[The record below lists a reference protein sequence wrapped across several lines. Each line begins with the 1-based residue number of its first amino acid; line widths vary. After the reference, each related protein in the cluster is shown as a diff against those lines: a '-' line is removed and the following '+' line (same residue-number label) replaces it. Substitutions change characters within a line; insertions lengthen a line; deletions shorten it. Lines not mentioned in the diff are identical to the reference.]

1 MHGMGSRDGDKVIDW
16 GKTSEDYSVHRPG
29 PPPSFFARQAA
40 LGIGLEGQR
49 ILDLGTGTGV
59 MARQFARQGAMVQG
73 IDISAEQIAMADQL
87 AKNEGLQVE
96 FSVHPA
102 ESLPWTE
109 PTFDVVTAN
118 QCWLY
123 FDKAKAISEL
133 RRVLRSGGVLVTS
146 HFSWLP
152 RLDEIARR
160 SEQLVL
166 QFNPKWSGA
175 DWSGVVPPCPKWAEQ
190 VFDVTAMFH
199 YDEPIPFTRE
209 SWCGRIRA
217 CRGIGATLSPSEV
230 EAFDAAHQELLRRS
244 VPESFTVLH
253 RLDAHVFAF
262 KASLP
267 LK

>member
-1 MHGMGSRDGDKVIDW
+1 MHGLGSRDGDKVIDW
-16 GKTSEDYSVHRPG
+16 GKTSEDYAVHRPG
-29 PPPSFFARQAA
+29 PHPSFFARLAA

-49 ILDLGTGTGV
+49 VLDLGTGTGV
-59 MARQFARQGAMVQG
+59 LARQFARQGSVVQG

-87 AKNEGLQVE
+87 AKNEELQVE

-123 FDKAKAISEL
+123 FDKAQAIAEL
-133 RRVLRSGGVLVTS
+133 RRVLRPGGVLVTS

-175 DWSGVVPPCPKWAEQ
+175 DYAGVIPPCPKWAEQ
-190 VFDVTAMFH
+190 VFDVTAMFY

-209 SWCGRIRA
+209 TWCGRIRA
-217 CRGIGATLSPSEV
+217 CRGIGATLSPGEV
-230 EAFDAAHQELLRRS
+230 EAFNTAHQELLRRT

-262 KASLP
+262 KSSLP
-267 LK
+267 P